1 MLIIGVRLLPVR
13 STCWQSSLPHA
24 GARVQTSRHAW
35 LSIYSGYPKVRS
47 MLTIT
52 HPSRLGL
59 PKELPRHAALDNQH
73 LLFGS
78 ATHAGKGPESQED
91 QTRDIHPN
99 RRRLHA
105 RRLDLRQLG
114 LSPYHVSTA
123 SHDSGLRVQWA
134 IAHDYA

>member
-13 STCWQSSLPHA
+13 STYWQSSLRRA
-24 GARVQTSRHAW
+24 GAIVQTSRHAW

-47 MLTIT
+47 MLTII

-59 PKELPRHAALDNQH
+59 PKESPRRAALDNQH

-114 LSPYHVSTA
+114 LSTYHVSTA
-123 SHDSGLRVQWA
+123 AHRNGQCDQWV
-134 IAHDYA
+134 I

>member
-13 STCWQSSLPHA
+13 STCWQSSLRRV
-24 GARVQTSRHAW
+24 GARVQTSRRAW

-47 MLTIT
+47 MLTII
-52 HPSRLGL
+52 HPSELDL
-59 PKELPRHAALDNQH
+59 PKESQHRAALDDQH

-78 ATHAGKGPESQED
+78 ATHADKGPESQED

-123 SHDSGLRVQWA
+123 SHDSGLQVQ
-134 IAHDYA
+134 